1 MSTATTKGGSFMLS
15 GDGVSVKTDK
25 IMNAE
30 RFMQKGFCKKLP
42 SDNYRIKVVISKI
55 DFQGC

>member
-1 MSTATTKGGSFMLS
+1 MLS

-30 RFMQKGFCKKLP
+30 RFLQKASL
-42 SDNYRIKVVISKI
+42 R
-55 DFQGC
+55 QL